1 MKQKI
6 LYFVIIAFYILFG
19 LFFIWQLIALD
30 GRLTLFSILLFIA
43 TLFSYYTSKYLLKDD
58 D

>member
-6 LYFVIIAFYILFG
+6 LYIVIIAFYILFG
-19 LFFIWQLIALD
+19 LFFIWQWIALD

-43 TLFSYYTSKYLLKDD
+43 TLFSYYTSKYMLKDD